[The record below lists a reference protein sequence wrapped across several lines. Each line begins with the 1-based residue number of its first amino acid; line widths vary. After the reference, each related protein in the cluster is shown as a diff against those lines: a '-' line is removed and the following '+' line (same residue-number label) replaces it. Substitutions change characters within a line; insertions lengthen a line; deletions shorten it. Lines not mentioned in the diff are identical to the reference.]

1 MLCGYGGQVKIMEV
15 FMRPKFFFLLLFLQ
29 FTLFIATNQLNAQNL
44 TVTITSDNAYVYG
57 FGDINGIIDYHYP
70 GVANILAHEIY
81 SPNTGTE
88 TYTIAGSLT
97 GKYIYIAAWSD
108 ELTYQG
114 TIAQFSD
121 GNTTILTSPTL
132 PNPFVHWEVF
142 ATGIDLDPQ
151 TNDLEPTSPLY
162 TPRRNSNCPT
172 LSDVNTQ
179 IAIANQNA
187 GIPINTSVGW
197 VTTTPIPGRVG
208 VLAFGST
215 NHANNYGFPAQ
226 TVSGIDP
233 NAQWMWYDPDPNN
246 IAQPFVTGSF
256 PNFPAD
262 KSREYYIFRVGPLD
276 SLFSTGQNH
285 YKTWRIEPLPVD
297 TFALIRD
304 QFTSQD
310 RFHLSAVHFI
320 SNPVRK
326 IINSPVRTDTFNI
339 IRPDDH
345 LTWYRA
351 EGKAIAV
358 QVEYSNQFEHTKVF
372 LDSVKYFL
380 VPTQKFPHA
389 QPERLDHYTAYRI
402 RNPISFVS
410 RCELQDQFDQH
421 DKASEFIDTLSQVYF
436 LTPTGKNK
444 EPVYDTITHYVAYE
458 IHPKRRTSQT
468 WSSSDQFGSHR
479 LQVLE
484 SSHLL
489 VPTKK
494 LSVSPTGVIE
504 ESELPTGFALL
515 QSYPNPF
522 NPTTTI
528 EYHVPVE
535 GFIKLSVFDVLGRE
549 IAVLVNGNVQAGKH
563 KVTFDASSFAA
574 GVYFYRMQAGKFRE
588 SRKLILLK

>member
-1 MLCGYGGQVKIMEV
+1 
-15 FMRPKFFFLLLFLQ
+15 
-29 FTLFIATNQLNAQNL
+29 
-44 TVTITSDNAYVYG
+44 
-57 FGDINGIIDYHYP
+57 
-70 GVANILAHEIY
+70 
-81 SPNTGTE
+81 
-88 TYTIAGSLT
+88 
-97 GKYIYIAAWSD
+97 
-108 ELTYQG
+108 
-114 TIAQFSD
+114 
-121 GNTTILTSPTL
+121 
-132 PNPFVHWEVF
+132 
-142 ATGIDLDPQ
+142 
-151 TNDLEPTSPLY
+151 
-162 TPRRNSNCPT
+162 
-172 LSDVNTQ
+172 
-179 IAIANQNA
+179 
-187 GIPINTSVGW
+187 
-197 VTTTPIPGRVG
+197 
-208 VLAFGST
+208 
-215 NHANNYGFPAQ
+215 Q

-468 WSSSDQFGSHR
+468 WSSSDQFGSRR